1 MHSAEKMD
9 YLFES
14 VEIIVIYM
22 WFIMTLMVQT
32 FKIAIAMAVLFGVGL
47 IISNV
52 GPIASASDQ
61 ETANKQLDE
70 ALKSLDSGDNAGAEG
85 DLIEANST
93 LAEGQAKTEVG
104 EAITALQAG
113 NITGAQMEIEAA
125 QGLLGN

>member
-1 MHSAEKMD
+1 
-9 YLFES
+9 
-14 VEIIVIYM
+14 
-22 WFIMTLMVQT
+22 MVQT

-70 ALKSLDSGDNAGAEG
+70 ALKSLDSGDNAAA
-85 DLIEANST
+85 ANNT

-104 EAITALQAG
+104 DAITALQAG

>member
-52 GPIASASDQ
+52 GPIVSASDQ

-85 DLIEANST
+85 YLIEANNT
-93 LAEGQAKTEVG
+93 QQREAKTEVG
-104 EAITALQAG
+104 EAMTALQAG
-113 NITGAQMEIEAA
+113 NITGAQMELEAA
-125 QGLLGN
+125 QGLL